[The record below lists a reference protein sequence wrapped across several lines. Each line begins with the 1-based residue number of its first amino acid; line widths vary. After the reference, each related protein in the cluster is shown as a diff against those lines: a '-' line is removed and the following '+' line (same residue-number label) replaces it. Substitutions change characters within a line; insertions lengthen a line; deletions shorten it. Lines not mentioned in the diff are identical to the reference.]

1 VSSAWEDLGS
11 GLAGVAGV
19 PALAGAGTLEPGSPG
34 SLSLTSAKPS
44 ALTNLFVSFASTPA
58 SFKGGTLVPV
68 PPASTLSLFTNGVGS
83 IPLSWPA
90 WPAGLPA
97 GTSLFFQYAIA
108 DAAAPAGVALSNALH
123 AVTP

>member
-1 VSSAWEDLGS
+1 EDLGS

-19 PALAGAGTLEPGSPG
+19 PALAGAGTLASGSPG